1 MDSTFNALA
10 AALRRIKREA
20 IAAAPTADP
29 DDVIADAALLQP
41 WVPGNYT
48 TGDVRVQDGYPYK
61 CCQAHDSSNNPDW
74 DPVTQRALWV
84 PYHAKTAKWA
94 LPYVAPS
101 GAHDAC
107 RCWGGIRKHESYV
120 APSGAHDAYQT
131 GEYMIWSD
139 GQIYLCNTDNTVWG
153 PDVLPDAWE
162 VVQDV

>member
-20 IAAAPTADP
+20 IAAAPTAAP
-29 DDVIADAALLQP
+29 DDVIADAALLRP
-41 WVPGNYT
+41 WTPGDYAA
-48 TGDVRVQDGYPYK
+48 GDVRVQDGYPYK

-94 LPYVAPS
+94 LPYVAPT
-101 GAHDAC
+101 
-107 RCWGGIRKHESYV
+107 
-120 APSGAHDAYQT
+120 GAHDAYQS

-139 GQIYLCNTDNTVWG
+139 GQIYRCNTDNTVWG
-153 PDVLPDAWE
+153 PDTLPGAWE

>member
-94 LPYVAPS
+94 LPYAAPT
-101 GAHDAC
+101 
-107 RCWGGIRKHESYV
+107 
-120 APSGAHDAYQT
+120 GAHDAYQD
-131 GEYMIWSD
+131 GEYMVWTD
-139 GQIYLCNTDNTVWG
+139 GQIYRCNTDNTVWG
-153 PDVLPDAWE
+153 PDTLPDVWE

>member
-20 IAAAPTADP
+20 IAAAPTAAP
-29 DDVIADAALLQP
+29 DDVIADAALLRP
-41 WVPGNYT
+41 WTPGDYAA
-48 TGDVRVQDGYPYK
+48 GDVRVQDGYPYK
-61 CCQAHDSSNNPDW
+61 CCQAHDSTDNPDW
-74 DPVTQRALWV
+74 DPATQRALWV

-101 GAHDAC
+101 GAHDA
-107 RCWGGIRKHESYV
+107 
-120 APSGAHDAYQT
+120 YQT

-139 GQIYLCNTDNTVWG
+139 GQTYRCNTDDTVWG
-153 PDVLPDAWE
+153 PDTLPDAWE

>member
-48 TGDVRVQDGYPYK
+48 TGDVRVQNSYPYK
-61 CCQAHDSSNNPDW
+61 CCQAHDSTDNPDW
-74 DPVTQRALWV
+74 DPATNRALWV
-84 PYHAKTAKWA
+84 PYHATTAKWA
-94 LPYVAPS
+94 LPYAAPT
-101 GAHDAC
+101 
-107 RCWGGIRKHESYV
+107 
-120 APSGAHDAYQT
+120 GAHDAYQD
-131 GEYMIWSD
+131 GEYMIWTD
-139 GQIYLCNTDNTVWG
+139 GQIYRCNTDNTVWG
-153 PDVLPDAWE
+153 PDTLPGAWE

>member
-20 IAAAPTADP
+20 IAAAPTAAP
-29 DDVIADAALLQP
+29 DDVIADAALLRP
-41 WVPGNYT
+41 WTPGDYAA
-48 TGDVRVQDGYPYK
+48 GDVRVQDGYPYK

-94 LPYVAPS
+94 LPYAAPT
-101 GAHDAC
+101 
-107 RCWGGIRKHESYV
+107 
-120 APSGAHDAYQT
+120 GAHDAYQD
-131 GEYMIWSD
+131 GEYMVWTD
-139 GQIYLCNTDNTVWG
+139 GQIYRCNTDNTVWG
-153 PDVLPDAWE
+153 PDTLPDVWE

>member
-10 AALRRIKREA
+10 AALRRIKRDA
-20 IAAAPTADP
+20 IAAAPTAAA
-29 DDVIADAALLQP
+29 DDVIADAPLLQQ
-41 WVPGNYT
+41 WVPGNYAA
-48 TGDVRVQDGYPYK
+48 GDVRVQNSYPYK

-101 GAHDAC
+101 GAHDA
-107 RCWGGIRKHESYV
+107 
-120 APSGAHDAYQT
+120 YQT

-139 GQIYLCNTDNTVWG
+139 GQTYRCNTDDTVWG
-153 PDVLPDAWE
+153 PDTLPGAWE

>member
-74 DPVTQRALWV
+74 DPATNRALWV
-84 PYHAKTAKWA
+84 PYHATTAKWA
-94 LPYVAPS
+94 LPYAVPT
-101 GAHDAC
+101 
-107 RCWGGIRKHESYV
+107 
-120 APSGAHDAYQT
+120 GAHDAYQD
-131 GEYMIWSD
+131 GEYMVWTD
-139 GQIYLCNTDNTVWG
+139 GQIYRCNTDNTVWG
-153 PDVLPDAWE
+153 PDTLPDVWE

>member
-48 TGDVRVQDGYPYK
+48 TGDVRVQNSYPYK
-61 CCQAHDSSNNPDW
+61 CCQAHDSTDNPDW
-74 DPVTQRALWV
+74 DPATNRALWV
-84 PYHAKTAKWA
+84 PYHATTAKWA
-94 LPYVAPS
+94 LPYAAPT
-101 GAHDAC
+101 
-107 RCWGGIRKHESYV
+107 
-120 APSGAHDAYQT
+120 GAHDAYQD
-131 GEYMIWSD
+131 GEYMVWTD
-139 GQIYLCNTDNTVWG
+139 GQIYRCNTDNTVWG
-153 PDVLPDAWE
+153 PDTLPGAWE

>member
-48 TGDVRVQDGYPYK
+48 TGDVRVQNSYPYK
-61 CCQAHDSSNNPDW
+61 CCQAHDSTDNPDW
-74 DPVTQRALWV
+74 DPATNRALWV
-84 PYHAKTAKWA
+84 PYHATTAKWA
-94 LPYVAPS
+94 LP
-101 GAHDAC
+101 
-107 RCWGGIRKHESYV
+107 YV

-139 GQIYLCNTDNTVWG
+139 GQTYRCNTDNTVWG
-153 PDVLPDAWE
+153 PDTLPDVW
-162 VVQDV
+162 DVAT

>member
-74 DPVTQRALWV
+74 DPATNRALWV
-84 PYHAKTAKWA
+84 PYHATTAKWA
-94 LPYVAPS
+94 LPYAAPT
-101 GAHDAC
+101 
-107 RCWGGIRKHESYV
+107 
-120 APSGAHDAYQT
+120 GAHDAYQD
-131 GEYMIWSD
+131 GEYMVWTD
-139 GQIYLCNTDNTVWG
+139 GQIYRCNTDNTVWG
-153 PDVLPDAWE
+153 PDTLPDVWE

>member
-20 IAAAPTADP
+20 IAAAPTAAP

-101 GAHDAC
+101 GAHDA
-107 RCWGGIRKHESYV
+107 
-120 APSGAHDAYQT
+120 YQT
-131 GEYMIWSD
+131 GEYMIWAD
-139 GQIYLCNTDNTVWG
+139 AQTYLCNTDNTVWG

>member
-20 IAAAPTADP
+20 IAAAPTAAP
-29 DDVIADAALLQP
+29 DDVIADAALLRP
-41 WVPGNYT
+41 WTPGDYAA
-48 TGDVRVQDGYPYK
+48 GDVRVQDGYPYK

-101 GAHDAC
+101 GAHDA
-107 RCWGGIRKHESYV
+107 
-120 APSGAHDAYQT
+120 YQT

-139 GQIYLCNTDNTVWG
+139 GQIYRCNTDNTVWG

>member
-20 IAAAPTADP
+20 IAAAPTAAP
-29 DDVIADAALLQP
+29 DDVIADAALLRP
-41 WVPGNYT
+41 WTPGNYAA
-48 TGDVRVQDGYPYK
+48 GDVRVQNSYPYK

-94 LPYVAPS
+94 LPYAAPT
-101 GAHDAC
+101 
-107 RCWGGIRKHESYV
+107 
-120 APSGAHDAYQT
+120 GAHDAYQT

-139 GQIYLCNTDNTVWG
+139 GQIYRCNTDNTVWG
-153 PDVLPDAWE
+153 PDTLPGAWE